1 MEDVGVLMAVESNQE
16 FAILSICISG
26 QVEIPKTTT
35 SFYEMLLL
43 LLLLLRLPSDSDTLG
58 SSFLRLLHLGEHARS
73 RDLLTRL
80 NVSSLWDIGVWSELW
95 RILASRRP
103 QPAKAAARGASLAL
117 SQRGSLKDPKRF
129 ANLARPTKFD

>member
-1 MEDVGVLMAVESNQE
+1 
-16 FAILSICISG
+16 
-26 QVEIPKTTT
+26 
-35 SFYEMLLL
+35 MLLL

-80 NVSSLWDIGVWSELW
+80 NVSSLWDIGVVKRKEKQRGPRIQEADFRKFWSELW

-117 SQRGSLKDPKRF
+117 SQRSTRMEGLVYIDASPERE
-129 ANLARPTKFD
+129 R